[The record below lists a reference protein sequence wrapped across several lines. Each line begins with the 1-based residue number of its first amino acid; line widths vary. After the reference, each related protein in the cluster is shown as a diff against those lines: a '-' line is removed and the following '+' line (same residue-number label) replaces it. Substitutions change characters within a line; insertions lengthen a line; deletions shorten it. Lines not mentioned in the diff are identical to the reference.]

1 MPLRT
6 LAAAAAVGLAALWA
20 RQGDTAREA
29 ASRRLPI
36 AIDVGHAQSSVVLLF
51 VHGWPDNAKE
61 FQKQMSF
68 FSELGYRCVAAELPM
83 TEHGE
88 KAPWGHDFD
97 VLAQQ
102 LSNLAEF
109 LRGHGGENRSLVLLG
124 HDWGAWLTYMAQRQD
139 PHLFDAIVPLDIAPG
154 YGELPFSVKWRVVA
168 YQQFALMCF
177 LFGKLPL
184 MQDAAN
190 KLLRHFMEQ
199 SLVSGYGEAGQLLT
213 PTPLEEVTAA
223 MGWPYWQTWKPPRF
237 FLWARW
243 QTHGL
248 RGWKSNAADAQLA
261 GELPSCPTLLLH
273 GAASSKMDLTGR
285 YFLEALRLKGGAL
298 RYSKAFD
305 SHHWFFYWR
314 AAEVNHEIHQFLQ
327 KLSLEP

>member
-1 MPLRT
+1 MQAASAELSSKIQKVRRRNGTRMPLRT
-6 LAAAAAVGLAALWA
+6 LAAAAAVGLAAFWA

-36 AIDVGHAQSSVVLLF
+36 AIDAGNPQSGIVLLF
-51 VHGWPDNAKE
+51 LHGWPDNAKE
-61 FQKQMSF
+61 FQKQISF

-88 KAPWGHDFD
+88 KATWGHDFD

-109 LRGHGGENRSLVLLG
+109 LRGENRSLVLLG

-139 PHLFDAIVPLDIAPG
+139 PHLFDAIVPMDIAPG

-168 YQQFALMCF
+168 YQQFALACF
-177 LFGKLPL
+177 LLGKLPL

-199 SLVSGYGEAGQLLT
+199 L
-213 PTPLEEVTAA
+213 
-223 MGWPYWQTWKPPRF
+223 RF
-237 FLWARW
+237 ASPCSD
-243 QTHGL
+243 L
-248 RGWKSNAADAQLA
+248 RGRHGRMAGFHRVLVPAATSRTFVHWALCPAMARPA
-261 GELPSCPTLLLH
+261 GC
-273 GAASSKMDLTGR
+273 
-285 YFLEALRLKGGAL
+285 
-298 RYSKAFD
+298 
-305 SHHWFFYWR
+305 
-314 AAEVNHEIHQFLQ
+314 
-327 KLSLEP
+327 